1 MKKLKY
7 ILQIFIVVLS
17 LHTLQSCRE
26 DSLEVAELDRTE
38 VASYTDL
45 FNTFWDTMNNDY
57 NYFNEQEENW
67 DNVYK
72 KYSPKF
78 KKLTTFNK
86 ADANPI
92 DAEKEANL
100 AFKYF
105 AEIITGKVL
114 DQHFGLNVRV
124 PLPSIKSANRD
135 IDITAGFA
143 SNMKYKYTKED
154 GFVNLGRNQRNPKID
169 NENIN
174 FIMRNEKLDP
184 TTVIQDG
191 PILAGFLK
199 SDPETMYIQLTSFE
213 VYPNAI
219 IDGTFPLLESIS
231 EIEGINQSFFDD
243 LKKID
248 SEVGSEFETLMK
260 DNLIS
265 FKTLINT
272 ILNSNEYKNYTNA
285 LDNFKNTELI
295 DDFENSLIPLANF
308 IKTKKSDFFT
318 KHESVELLYL
328 AHYNSQNITQAQK
341 NAIKTLYE
349 IYNGRIET
357 YKKVSSFFNNIRK
370 EFFGQVYTIP
380 GDFDDLLN
388 SIASNHAIDL
398 YRKLYNPITNGKAK
412 KIILDLRGNGGG
424 YVIDARIF
432 TERFITQQKVWGYQR
447 TKEGNGRFN
456 YSPWTPVETKPH
468 KFALQQNIPIAVLID
483 ENSFSMSEISTMM
496 IKSQGDHVTIVGD
509 NSGGGTAGLGGQDSF
524 NGGNRLSNEYL
535 QFYMPLM
542 AFKNREGKVVEA
554 IGVAPDV
561 KTIPTQEQVDELTT
575 TYIDPAF
582 NAALKAVSK

>member
-7 ILQIFIVVLS
+7 ILQIFILVLS

-38 VASYTDL
+38 VASYSDL
-45 FNTFWDTMNNDY
+45 FNAFWDTMNNDY
-57 NYFNEQEENW
+57 NYFNEQEESW
-67 DNVYK
+67 DIVYK

-78 KKLTTFNK
+78 NKLTTFGK
-86 ADANPI
+86 GDVDPI
-92 DAEKEANL
+92 KAEKEANL

-114 DQHFGLNVRV
+114 DQHFGLNVTV
-124 PLPSIKSANRD
+124 PLPSVKLPGRNAFIS
-135 IDITAGFA
+135 AGFS
-143 SNMKYKYTKED
+143 SNMKYKYTEED

-169 NENIN
+169 TEDVSLV
-174 FIMRNEKLDP
+174 MAYEKLDP
-184 TTVIQDG
+184 TTIVQDG
-191 PILAGFLK
+191 PILGGFLK
-199 SDPETMYIQLTSFE
+199 DDPETMYIQLTSFQ
-213 VYPNAI
+213 VYTNAV
-219 IDGTFPLLESIS
+219 IDGAFPLLEDIS
-231 EIEGINQSFFDD
+231 NIEGINQSYFDD
-243 LKKID
+243 LKKLD
-248 SEVGSEFETLMK
+248 NETGTEFETLMK
-260 DNLIS
+260 ENLNS
-265 FKTLINT
+265 FKTLIST
-272 ILNSNEYKNYTNA
+272 IINSNEYKTYVGA

-295 DDFENSLIPLANF
+295 DDFENSLTPLANF
-308 IKTKKSDFFT
+308 TQDAKDDFIT
-318 KHESVELLYL
+318 KHASVLPMLRAYYYAPSTTE
-328 AHYNSQNITQAQK
+328 AQK
-341 NAIKTLYE
+341 DAVFMLYE
-349 IYNGRIET
+349 IYDKRIAT
-357 YKKVSSFFNNIRK
+357 YQKVSSFASTIS
-370 EFFGQVYTIP
+370 FFGLTFT
-380 GDFDDLLN
+380 DEFDELLS
-388 SIASNHAIDL
+388 SITYNYNFDL
-398 YRKLYNPITNGKAK
+398 YRKLYNPITSGKAK

-456 YSPWTPVETKPH
+456 YSPWIPVETKPH

-496 IKSQGDHVTIVGD
+496 IKSQGNHVTIVGD

-524 NGGNRLSNEYL
+524 NGGNTSSNGYL

-542 AFKNREGKVVEA
+542 AFKDSAGKIVEA
-554 IGVAPDV
+554 IGVAPDI
-561 KTIPTQEQVDELTT
+561 KTIPTQEQVDDLTT

>member
-17 LHTLQSCRE
+17 LQTLQSCRE
-26 DSLEVAELDRTE
+26 DALEVAELDRTD
-38 VASYTDL
+38 VASYSDL
-45 FNTFWDTMNNDY
+45 FNAFWDTMNNDY
-57 NYFNEQEENW
+57 NYFNEQEESW

-86 ADANPI
+86 ADVSPI
-92 DAEKEANL
+92 EAEKEANL

-114 DQHFGLNVRV
+114 DQHFGLSVTI
-124 PLPSIKSANRD
+124 PLPSVKLPGRSASVS
-135 IDITAGFA
+135 AGFS
-143 SNMKYKYTKED
+143 SNMKYKYTEED
-154 GFVNLGRNQRNPKID
+154 GFVSFGRNQRNPKVNKGEVSFVMAND
-169 NENIN
+169 
-174 FIMRNEKLDP
+174 KLDP
-184 TTVIQDG
+184 TTIVQEG

-199 SDPETMYIQLTSFE
+199 SDPETMYIQLTGFE
-213 VYPNAI
+213 VYPTAI
-219 IDGTFPLLESIS
+219 IEGAFPLLEDIS
-231 EIEGINQSFFDD
+231 DIDGINQSYFDD
-243 LKKID
+243 LKKLD
-248 SEVGSEFETLMK
+248 NEAGTEFEALMK
-260 DNLIS
+260 ENLNS
-265 FKTLINT
+265 YKTLIST
-272 ILNSNEYKNYTNA
+272 IINSNEYKTYIGA
-285 LDNFKNTELI
+285 IDNFKNTELI
-295 DDFENSLIPLANF
+295 DDFENSLTPLANF
-308 IKTKKSDFFT
+308 TQVAKNDFSIKHSTVLPT
-318 KHESVELLYL
+318 LGAY
-328 AHYNSQNITQAQK
+328 YNAPTTTEAQK
-341 NAIKTLYE
+341 EAVSILYG
-349 IYNGRIET
+349 IYDKRITT
-357 YKKVSSFFNNIRK
+357 YQKVSSFASTVS
-370 EFFGQVYTIP
+370 FFGFTFT
-380 GDFDDLLN
+380 DEFDVLLN
-388 SIASNHAIDL
+388 SITSNYNFDL

-456 YSPWTPVETKPH
+456 YGPWTPVETKPH
-468 KFALQQNIPIAVLID
+468 KFALEQNVPTAVLID

-524 NGGNRLSNEYL
+524 NGGNRLSNGFLE
-535 QFYMPLM
+535 FYMPLM
-542 AFKNREGKVVEA
+542 AFKNSEGKIVEA

-582 NAALKAVSK
+582 DAALKAVSK